1 MTSGSD
7 LTAALFGLAS
17 AATWG
22 VGDFSAG
29 LSSRRS
35 SVIIVTLL
43 SQVAGLVALIL
54 LALLGTESLPSW
66 GDVGWSSAAGVTGMV
81 GLLALYQAIATGQMG
96 IAAPVTG
103 VISAALPVV
112 VGIFTQGAPGPLR
125 MLGFALALAG
135 IWFIS
140 RPQGGI
146 GRPAG
151 LGLALLAGIC
161 LGSFLVLIAQVEPQA
176 VFWPLVVARS
186 TSSFLILALAWARSG
201 LVRPANGGWWLIIF
215 AGLMD
220 AGGNAFF
227 VLAEQA
233 GRLDVAGTLSSL
245 YPATTVLLALFI
257 LKERLTKVQGFGVL
271 LALMAVPLIAG

>member
-1 MTSGSD
+1 LISSEFTSI
-7 LTAALFGLAS
+7 LLGLAS

-29 LSSRRS
+29 LASRRT

-43 SQVAGLVALIL
+43 SQVAGLALLIL
-54 LALLGTESLPSW
+54 LALVWAESPPSVS
-66 GDVGWSSAAGVTGMV
+66 DVGWSSAAGVVGMV

-103 VISAALPVV
+103 VLSAALPVAV
-112 VGIFTQGAPGPLR
+112 SLFTQGAPGSVRL
-125 MLGFALALAG
+125 MGFVLALAG

-146 GRPAG
+146 GRPTG
-151 LGLALLAGIC
+151 LGLALLAGVC
-161 LGSFLVLIAQVEPQA
+161 LGSFLVLIAQVEHQA

-186 TSSFLILALAWARSG
+186 TSSILILVLVLARRGLARPASSG
-201 LVRPANGGWWLIIF
+201 LGLILF

-220 AGGNAFF
+220 AGGNALF

-257 LKERLTKVQGFGVL
+257 LKERLNWGQGLGVL
-271 LALMAVPLIAG
+271 LALIAVPLIAG